1 MCRSGIK
8 RKKRRATTVKEEDT
22 RKSRKS
28 MKAKCL
34 AFVKVTKEED
44 GRYKAVI
51 FGRHTHEHEIKHVGL
66 SEETK
71 MHIRLQSSLG
81 VDAHTIIEKHNK
93 RFWSNYSSFGDKK
106 SRDAFLS
113 MKEVTNL
120 REASKRRKNDVTS
133 VEMLK
138 EEIDE
143 ISKKHNH
150 AS

>member
-1 MCRSGIK
+1 
-8 RKKRRATTVKEEDT
+8 
-22 RKSRKS
+22 
-28 MKAKCL
+28 
-34 AFVKVTKEED
+34 
-44 GRYKAVI
+44 
-51 FGRHTHEHEIKHVGL
+51 
-66 SEETK
+66 
-71 MHIRLQSSLG
+71 MHIRLQRKLSLG

-93 RFWSNYSSFGDKK
+93 RFWSNYSFGDKK

-150 AS
+150 ASYIRFYKRNTDMYCKTSTSTEPRPPAKGLLFAGSDYDPFRSQGFLELEKPWPTKTFHEK